1 MADWL
6 KLNHALVRSAKVRGL
21 MRLLRCKKHAALGLA
36 VHWLCW
42 VDEQTV
48 DGQTGLSPD
57 ELDDEIGFRGGA
69 EALIGIGWAA
79 LGEDGL
85 VYALEFGKHCGESAK
100 ERALNSRRQANK
112 RARDKEV
119 SRVVSRDV
127 SRSERDGCHGECH
140 GGGVTR
146 IEENRIQYKG
156 RGSNTVVSGRT
167 RADLSP
173 EEWGRFRAWLVR
185 LGSALPM
192 LGRLNPDVPLP
203 GKVEDAAVAAW
214 AALPG
219 VSDAEVEALRRYY
232 AAPDDAVRTYRPN
245 GLEWFFEGLPDV
257 LGYALTW
264 CALADAKAARRLRA
278 QERERVVSIRK
289 VDGKPATEAEKAE
302 FMGFLRGEEVQG
314 EKEG

>member
-100 ERALNSRRQANK
+100 ERALNNRRQANK

-127 SRSERDGCHGECH
+127 SRSERDECHGECH

-167 RADLSP
+167 RADLST

-203 GKVEDAAVAAW
+203 GKAEDAAVAAW

-219 VSDAEVEALRRYY
+219 LSDAEVEALRRYY
-232 AAPDDAVRTYRPN
+232 AAPDEQVRTYRPN

-257 LGYALTW
+257 LGYALKW
-264 CALADAKAARRLRA
+264 CAAADAKAARRVRA
-278 QERERVVSIRK
+278 QERERVISIRK
-289 VDGKPATEAEKAE
+289 VDGKPASEEEKEE

>member
-85 VYALEFGKHCGESAK
+85 VYALEFWKHCGESAK

-127 SRSERDGCHGECH
+127 SRSERDGCH

-219 VSDAEVEALRRYY
+219 LSDAEVEALRRYY
-232 AAPDDAVRTYRPN
+232 AAPDGQVRTYRPN

-257 LGYALTW
+257 LGYALKW
-264 CALADAKAARRLRA
+264 CAEADAKAARRLRA
-278 QERERVVSIRK
+278 QERERVVSMRK
-289 VDGKPATEAEKAE
+289 VDGRPASEEEKAE
-302 FMGFLRGEEVQG
+302 FMGFLRGEG
-314 EKEG
+314 DDEGT

>member
-1 MADWL
+1 M
-6 KLNHALVRSAKVRGL
+6 
-21 MRLLRCKKHAALGLA
+21 
-36 VHWLCW
+36 
-42 VDEQTV
+42 
-48 DGQTGLSPD
+48 
-57 ELDDEIGFRGGA
+57 
-69 EALIGIGWAA
+69 
-79 LGEDGL
+79 
-85 VYALEFGKHCGESAK
+85 
-100 ERALNSRRQANK
+100 
-112 RARDKEV
+112 
-119 SRVVSRDV
+119 
-127 SRSERDGCHGECH
+127 
-140 GGGVTR
+140 
-146 IEENRIQYKG
+146 
-156 RGSNTVVSGRT
+156 VSGRT

-173 EEWGRFRAWLVR
+173 EEWGCFRAWLVR

-278 QERERVVSIRK
+278 QERERVVSMRK
-289 VDGKPATEAEKAE
+289 VDGKPASEEEKEA